1 MLTGDTILKEP
12 KSNVIVTHASCMEIG
27 EEGTNKK
34 RMMMV
39 MITMD
44 HLPEMLKTRFE
55 KPPHM

>member
-34 RMMMV
+34 RMMM
-39 MITMD
+39 
-44 HLPEMLKTRFE
+44 EMMKVTISRVSLTLYNIVF
-55 KPPHM
+55 